1 MTVYSHYD
9 IKLSLRKPAGDFVVT
24 GEGSARHG
32 QDRGEGPFAGVPMT
46 SEKLRLWLEASVR
59 GWLARASRAGTQ
71 LNASRAFAFMQS
83 LIDKYLD

>member
-46 SEKLRLWLEASVR
+46 SEKLRLWLEAER
-59 GWLARASRAGTQ
+59 ERLALAREPGWNSVER
-71 LNASRAFAFMQS
+71 
-83 LIDKYLD
+83 